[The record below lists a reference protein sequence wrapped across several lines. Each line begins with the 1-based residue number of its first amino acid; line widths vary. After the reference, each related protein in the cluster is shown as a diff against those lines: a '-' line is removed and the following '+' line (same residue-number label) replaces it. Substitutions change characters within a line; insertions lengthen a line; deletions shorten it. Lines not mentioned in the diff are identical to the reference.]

1 MIYQGLEMDARSLR
15 YFQAVVE
22 FGSYSKASRF
32 LRISQPA
39 ISRQVGR
46 LEKELGKPLL
56 VRTGH
61 GAAPTDAGRL
71 LSEHAQAILRQIEN
85 AAVQVR
91 NIHADPTGSVA
102 LAVPPGAGA
111 FLVPELVNRF
121 SAAFPNVMLRIA
133 AGFSGYIHEALVHG
147 RVDVACLHAPM
158 PQRDFAILP
167 LIAEEV
173 FLVGKRSK
181 MPRGRTAVRIVDLA
195 DLPLIL
201 PSGSHS
207 SRRLLDELAS
217 EQGVA
222 LNIACEV
229 DDPSLIRG
237 LLRQGI
243 GYSLLSQGGFQY
255 EAERGEL
262 ASLSIR
268 PRLSWPLALML
279 SESRPRTKPVD
290 ALIDTIRAI
299 ARDLTTNGSWP
310 GKLLDRQA

>member
-1 MIYQGLEMDARSLR
+1 MDARSLR
-15 YFQAVVE
+15 YFQAVME

-71 LSEHAQAILRQIEN
+71 LSEHAQVILRQIEN

-91 NIHADPTGSVA
+91 NIHADLAGSVA

-111 FLVPELVNRF
+111 FLVPKLVNRF
-121 SAAFPNVMLRIA
+121 STAFPNVMLRIA
-133 AGFSGYIHEALVHG
+133 AGFSGFIHEALVHG
-147 RVDVACLHAPM
+147 RVDVACLHGAM
-158 PQRDFAILP
+158 PQKDFAILP

-173 FLVGKRSK
+173 FLVGKR
-181 MPRGRTAVRIVDLA
+181 PEIPPGRTAVRIADLA

-201 PSGSHS
+201 PSRSHS
-207 SRRLLDELAS
+207 SRRLLEELAS
-217 EQGVA
+217 EHKIS

-229 DDPSLIRG
+229 DEPSLIRG
-237 LLRQGI
+237 LLREGV
-243 GYSLLSQGGFQY
+243 GYSLLSQGGFQH

-262 ASLSIR
+262 ESLPFR

-279 SESRPRTKPVD
+279 SQSRPRTKPVD
-290 ALIDTIRAI
+290 ALIETIRAI
-299 ARDLTTNGSWP
+299 VRDSTTDGSWP
-310 GKLLDRQA
+310 GRLLDRKG

>member
-1 MIYQGLEMDARSLR
+1 
-15 YFQAVVE
+15 V
-22 FGSYSKASRF
+22 
-32 LRISQPA
+32 
-39 ISRQVGR
+39 
-46 LEKELGKPLL
+46 
-56 VRTGH
+56 
-61 GAAPTDAGRL
+61 
-71 LSEHAQAILRQIEN
+71 
-85 AAVQVR
+85 
-91 NIHADPTGSVA
+91 
-102 LAVPPGAGA
+102 
-111 FLVPELVNRF
+111 
-121 SAAFPNVMLRIA
+121 RIA
-133 AGFSGYIHEALVHG
+133 
-147 RVDVACLHAPM
+147 
-158 PQRDFAILP
+158 
-167 LIAEEV
+167 
-173 FLVGKRSK
+173 
-181 MPRGRTAVRIVDLA
+181 DLA

-229 DDPSLIRG
+229 DDSSLIRG

-243 GYSLLSQGGFQY
+243 GYSLLSQGGFQH

-262 ASLSIR
+262 ASLPIR

-290 ALIDTIRAI
+290 ALIETIRAS